1 MFFDKILDALKVEN
15 LFPKESNEELPDTST
30 FISTEPQPQPQPQ
43 PTDCITL
50 SAPPTTIEEIPPK
63 SIPPYESNRILING
77 LHPLFISVLRDI
89 IGSGKIVPVALMRE
103 FRLTQADLQQILSEA
118 RDAHLLDSTNNI
130 LASKDFYEKFIDH
143 YEPSLYKCEH
153 SNFDK
158 ELLMC
163 IGEIAIENGAESLY
177 EEFDADV
184 ILDYLNIL
192 ENLGTLSYDSVEN
205 KYHVLDTPEEFRDK
219 CKYIPEPKKILAHI
233 SALDEIDKMEGHE
246 FEHACAEI
254 LKSNGFDNV
263 YVTKASGDHGADIF
277 AVKEDISY
285 IFQCKRYSDTVP
297 NDAVQAA
304 FSAKNMFKKDIAV
317 VMTNSY
323 LSPHGL
329 KEAESLNVK
338 VWDRDKL
345 NDLIR
350 HATQ

>member
-1 MFFDKILDALKVEN
+1 
-15 LFPKESNEELPDTST
+15 
-30 FISTEPQPQPQPQ
+30 
-43 PTDCITL
+43 
-50 SAPPTTIEEIPPK
+50 
-63 SIPPYESNRILING
+63 
-77 LHPLFISVLRDI
+77 
-89 IGSGKIVPVALMRE
+89 MRE

-323 LSPHGL
+323 LSSHGL